1 MVNALE
7 DFLAKFIESLTT
19 VGNDIVTRFAQ
30 VVPDLILAII
40 LVLIGLLIARIV
52 KQVVIKILQSTKVDQ
67 WIDEQNLTAAIG
79 GKEISAIVG
88 SLTKWYV
95 IGLFLAQAA
104 GLLKLATFE
113 RYLTTLFIE
122 TQGGGTPVFFALLGA
137 VVVMLVGLLIARYAR
152 NIIEATT
159 FKLKRVAGILA
170 EAIIIV
176 FAGIIS
182 LNLVFGEGVAM
193 QVLGLLTTFIEPF
206 LQAFAWVIAIVVG
219 VTLLL
224 DRTDD
229 IKKVL
234 RDVKKAFK

>member
-7 DFLAKFIESLTT
+7 EFLAKFIESLTS
-19 VGNDIVTRFAQ
+19 VGNDILTRFAQ

-40 LVLIGLLIARIV
+40 LVLIGWLVARIV

-79 GKEISAIVG
+79 GKEISAIAG
-88 SLTKWYV
+88 SLTKWYI

-104 GLLKLATFE
+104 ELLSLATFKQ
-113 RYLTTLFIE
+113 YLTALFIE
-122 TQGGGTPVFFALLGA
+122 APGGGTPVFFALLGA

-170 EAIIIV
+170 EAIVVI
-176 FAGIIS
+176 FAGLIS
-182 LNLVFGEGVAM
+182 LNLVFGRDAAILIQNQINAFITPFIWAFAIVLAV
-193 QVLGLLTTFIEPF
+193 VLGLRILIDWKAD
-206 LQAFAWVIAIVVG
+206 L
-219 VTLLL
+219 
-224 DRTDD
+224 
-229 IKKVL
+229 KKLSDEL
-234 RDVKKAFK
+234 RKALK